1 MRSRFARMTTRG
13 LLLGLLLATSALGT
27 ATAQAAGGHRVLA
40 QSTPFDSLA
49 TPVGLAAVGFGIAGM
64 ITGVLR
70 RKKVE
75 VQPENQRKG

>member
-1 MRSRFARMTTRG
+1 MRSRLARMTTRG
-13 LLLGLLLATSALGT
+13 LVLGVLLATAVLGT
-27 ATAQAAGGHRVLA
+27 ATAQAAGGHRVVA
-40 QSTPFDSLA
+40 QGDPFDSMA
-49 TPVGLAAVGFGIAGM
+49 TPVGLAAVGLGVAGM